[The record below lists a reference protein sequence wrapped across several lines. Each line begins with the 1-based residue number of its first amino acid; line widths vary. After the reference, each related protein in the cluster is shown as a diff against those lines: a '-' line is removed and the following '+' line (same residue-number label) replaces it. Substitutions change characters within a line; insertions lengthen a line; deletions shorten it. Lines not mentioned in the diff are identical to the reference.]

1 MENKNNRVRTFWI
14 SLLLIVLMV
23 VSISCGIGVTAQA
36 YLTNLRFN
44 DAFKEQY
51 YRGMYDVCIQ
61 TDLTITQCKRL
72 VRDIVIEV
80 NPYKKESIDW
90 VWPIED
96 K

>member
-1 MENKNNRVRTFWI
+1 MEKNKNVRAFWI
-14 SLLLIVLMV
+14 VLFIMILLVALF
-23 VSISCGIGVTAQA
+23 SCAVGVTAQS
-36 YLTNLRFN
+36 YIINSRFDN
-44 DAFKEQY
+44 ILKEQY

-72 VRDIVIEV
+72 VRNIESNV

-90 VWPIED
+90 TWPIED